1 MDMPGGWDD
10 VVEVDAGAP
19 SQPPPPSI
27 GTWEC
32 DLLINP
38 ETTITCVKVPVYDKD
53 KPVAGTKPAR
63 ELLMATLKAQNNDKL
78 GLNYRGELEK
88 DKVTPD
94 PYYKVAPHFSTL
106 GWSTVAS
113 GTKPEILATPADMC
127 ERVTKAAKSVPFIKE
142 CPIYV
147 VNKDGKRRITL
158 EEAKVAYTTVK
169 SVPNIYHKTPSA
181 MERIA
186 ALEAEVATLRNSL
199 SETTRIVEELQA
211 KLKASAEPHTAV
223 GEKRAR
229 SA

>member
-1 MDMPGGWDD
+1 MG
-10 VVEVDAGAP
+10 DAGAP
-19 SQPPPPSI
+19 SQPPPLSI
-27 GTWEC
+27 GTWDC

-78 GLNYRGELEK
+78 GLSYRGELEK

-113 GTKPEILATPADMC
+113 GTKPEILASPADIC
-127 ERVTKAAKSVPFIKE
+127 ERVTKDA
-142 CPIYV
+142 
-147 VNKDGKRRITL
+147 KRRITL
-158 EEAKVAYTTVK
+158 DEAKVAYTTVK
-169 SVPNIYHKTPSA
+169 SVPNIYQKTPSA

-186 ALEAEVATLRNSL
+186 TLEADIATLRNSL
-199 SETTRIVEELQA
+199 SDTTRIVEELQA
-211 KLKASAEPHTAV
+211 KLKESAVPHTAV

-229 SA
+229 AA